1 MAVRN
6 SLTHTGGG
14 GDTKGVA
21 RELDTSAPVFV
32 FRLPPFLLF
41 LFLSLN
47 IGLTTV
53 NPINPY
59 LYLTRVP

>member
-47 IGLTTV
+47 KSFVMEAGMALAI
-53 NPINPY
+53 
-59 LYLTRVP
+59 R